1 MEPFWTS
8 VREATL
14 QQGGLLPGCWIPEYP
29 ADFAEHTDETGI
41 IQADQAD
48 LIVITHACHSRCSWF
63 VVGANG

>member
-14 QQGGLLPGCWIPEYP
+14 RQGDLLPGCWIPEYP
-29 ADFAEHTDETGI
+29 ADFAERTDETRV

-48 LIVITHACHSRCSWF
+48 LIVLSQVRPFPT
-63 VVGANG
+63 GARRGPKP